1 MALIR
6 SALGILSLST
16 ILACSGSSEVH
27 PGGESETPAARIEV
41 AAEWPLF
48 RGDPGQRG
56 IAAGSLPDELGV
68 LWSFD
73 VGAAITSSPVIS
85 GGRVY
90 FGADDYKLHALDFAS
105 GEELWAFETEDII
118 EAPPLVVSGSVYIG
132 SSDFSLY
139 AVDAESGVLR
149 WKQETDDRILGGA
162 NRVQGPAGQSWIV
175 VGSYDTQLY
184 CFDALSGERQWT
196 YKTDNYVNGTPA
208 VFDNQ
213 IVFGGCDAVLHVV
226 DARTGEA
233 SEKIEIGDS
242 CHIAG
247 SVALADGKA
256 YFGHYG
262 NAFVRVDLL
271 SGAIDWSYGDGQNPF
286 FSSPAVGGERVVFGG
301 RDKALHCVWRDDGK
315 ELWSF
320 PTRRKVDGS
329 PVICGGKVVFG
340 SGDGWLYVLDLESG
354 RELWSYETGQA
365 IFSSPAVAGG
375 VIVVGS
381 NDGRLYAFGEK

>member
-1 MALIR
+1 MTPRTALVG
-6 SALGILSLST
+6 LGMCAAF
-16 ILACSGSSEVH
+16 ACSEPSEPVSARAA
-27 PGGESETPAARIEV
+27 GASEARPEA
-41 AAEWPLF
+41 AAEWPMF

-56 IAAGSLPDELGV
+56 IAAGSLPDSLGL

-90 FGADDYKLHALDFAS
+90 FGADDYKLHALDFAN
-105 GEELWAFETEDII
+105 GAELWAFETEDMI
-118 EAPPLVVSGSVYIG
+118 EAPPLVLGGSVYVG
-132 SSDFSLY
+132 SSDFFLY
-139 AVDAESGVLR
+139 AVDAESGELR
-149 WKQETDDRILGGA
+149 WKAETDDRILGGA
-162 NRVQGPAGQSWIV
+162 NSVRGPAGQSWIV

-184 CFDALSGERQWT
+184 CFDAQSGERQWT

-213 IVFGGCDAVLHVV
+213 IVFGGCDAILHVV
-226 DARTGEA
+226 DAETGAA
-233 SEKIEIGDS
+233 SEKIEIGES

-262 NAFVRVDLL
+262 NAFVRVDLA
-271 SGAIDWSYGDGQNPF
+271 SGAIDWSYGDGRNPF
-286 FSSPAVGGERVVFGG
+286 FSSPAVGTDRVVFGG
-301 RDKALHCVWRDDGK
+301 RDKALHCVRRDDGS

-320 PTRRKVDGS
+320 QTRRKVDGS
-329 PVICGGKVVFG
+329 PVICGEKVVFG

-381 NDGRLYAFGEK
+381 NDGRLYAFGAK

>member
-1 MALIR
+1 MAFIR
-6 SALGILSLST
+6 DALGILSVGT
-16 ILACSGSSEVH
+16 TLACSGSSEMQSVGASRAAETRL
-27 PGGESETPAARIEV
+27 GGV
-41 AAEWPLF
+41 AEWPMF

-56 IAAGSLPDELGV
+56 IAAGRLPDELGL

-73 VGAAITSSPVIS
+73 AGAAITSSPVIS

-90 FGADDYKLHALDFAS
+90 FGADDSKLHALDFAS
-105 GEELWAFETEDII
+105 GEELWAFETEDMI
-118 EAPPLVVSGSVYIG
+118 EAPPLVQGGRVFVG
-132 SSDFSLY
+132 SSDFFLY

-149 WKQETDDRILGGA
+149 WKAETDDRILGGA
-162 NRVQGPAGQSWIV
+162 NRVRGPAGQSWIV

-184 CFDALSGERQWT
+184 CFDAESGERQWT

-208 VFDNQ
+208 VFDDR

-226 DARTGEA
+226 DARTGAA
-233 SEKIEIGDS
+233 SEKIEIGEG

-262 NAFVRVDLL
+262 NAFVRVDLE

-286 FSSPAVGGERVVFGG
+286 FSSPAVGTERVVFGG
-301 RDKALHCVWRDDGK
+301 RDKALHCVRRDDGG

-381 NDGRLYAFGEK
+381 NDGRLYAFGKE